1 MDNPTSTFEDFKLN
15 KQLLSA
21 IKENGFETPSP
32 IQTKAIPLIMAGHD
46 LLGIAQTGTG
56 KTAAFVLPLL
66 MKLKYAQGSN
76 PRAVILA
83 PSRELAMQIDQ
94 NIESLAKFT
103 DLRHACLYGGTGT
116 KLQAEALEKGVDL
129 ITATPGR
136 LLDLYKTGNLILKE
150 VKTLI
155 LDEADKMMDMGF
167 MPQIRNILEVLPVK
181 RQNLL
186 FSATMPERVVTLSEE
201 FLEFPEKVEIAP
213 QASTIETVDQFYYKV
228 PNFRTKINLLQY
240 LLLDER
246 AFNKVIIFAKTK
258 ETANNIFKF
267 ISRKVEGEVRVIHG
281 NKDQN
286 ARINAMDAFKN
297 EEIRILVAT
306 DVASRGIDVS
316 HVSHVINFEI
326 PVVYEDYVHRIGR
339 TGRANNT
346 GVAISFVNAAE
357 EYHLQKIEKMIRM
370 AIPEKSI
377 PKDVKVE
384 ATDFEESQAIAKL
397 IDSQK
402 IKEDPTFKGAF
413 HEKKKKNDYSRKKG
427 AGNGQNRKK
436 PAKTFS
442 KIKRKN
448 K

>member
-1 MDNPTSTFEDFKLN
+1 MDKTTNTFEDFKLN

-32 IQTKAIPLIMAGHD
+32 IQAKAIPLIMAGHD

-66 MKLKYAQGSN
+66 MKLKYAQGIN
-76 PRAVILA
+76 PRALILA
-83 PSRELAMQIDQ
+83 PTRELAMQIDQ
-94 NIESLAKFT
+94 NIKLLASHC
-103 DLRHACLYGGTGT
+103 DLRHVCLYGGTGT
-116 KLQAEALEKGVDL
+116 KLQIEALNEGVDL

-136 LLDLYKTGNLILKE
+136 LLDLYKTGNIVLKQIQ
-150 VKTLI
+150 TLI

-167 MPQIRNILEVLPVK
+167 MPQIRNILEILPVK

-186 FSATMPERVVTLSEE
+186 FSATMPERVVILSEE

-213 QASTIETVDQFYYKV
+213 QATTVETIEQLYYKV
-228 PNFRTKINLLQY
+228 PNFRTKVNLLQY
-240 LLLDER
+240 LLLEEKD
-246 AFNKVIIFAKTK
+246 FNKVIIFVKTK
-258 ETANNIFKF
+258 ETANNIYKF

-286 ARINAMDAFKN
+286 ARINAMEAFKN

-316 HVSHVINFEI
+316 LVSHVINFDI

-339 TGRANNT
+339 TGRASNS
-346 GVAISFVNAAE
+346 GIAISFVNAAE
-357 EYHLQKIEKMIRM
+357 EYHLRKIEKLIRIL
-370 AIPEKSI
+370 IPEKEI
-377 PKDVKVE
+377 PKDVKIE
-384 ATDFEESQAIAKL
+384 ETNFNESQDIAKQ

-402 IKEDPTFKGAF
+402 IREDPTFKGAF

-427 AGNGQNRKK
+427 NTSNVKPKK
-436 PAKTFS
+436 YS
-442 KIKRKN
+442 KNSSKSKRKN
-448 K
+448 R

>member
-1 MDNPTSTFEDFKLN
+1 
-15 KQLLSA
+15 
-21 IKENGFETPSP
+21 
-32 IQTKAIPLIMAGHD
+32 
-46 LLGIAQTGTG
+46 
-56 KTAAFVLPLL
+56 
-66 MKLKYAQGSN
+66 
-76 PRAVILA
+76 
-83 PSRELAMQIDQ
+83 
-94 NIESLAKFT
+94 
-103 DLRHACLYGGTGT
+103 
-116 KLQAEALEKGVDL
+116 
-129 ITATPGR
+129 
-136 LLDLYKTGNLILKE
+136 
-150 VKTLI
+150 
-155 LDEADKMMDMGF
+155 
-167 MPQIRNILEVLPVK
+167 ILEILPVK

-186 FSATMPERVVTLSEE
+186 FSATMPDRVVTLSEE

-246 AFNKVIIFAKTK
+246 EFNKVIIFAKTK

-286 ARINAMDAFKN
+286 ARINAMEAFKN
-297 EEIRILVAT
+297 EEIRLLVAT

-316 HVSHVINFEI
+316 QVSHVINFEI

-370 AIPEKSI
+370 AIPEKNI
-377 PKDVKVE
+377 PKDVKIE
-384 ATDFEESQAIAKL
+384 ATNFEESKAIAKL
-397 IDSQK
+397 IHSQK

-413 HEKKKKNDYSRKKG
+413 HEKKRKNDYSRKKG
-427 AGNGQNRKK
+427 NYKAQKQKQSGKK
-436 PAKTFS
+436 ISRNKG
-442 KIKRKN
+442 KN
-448 K
+448 KLSVA

>member
-1 MDNPTSTFEDFKLN
+1 MDKITGTFEDFKLN

-21 IKENGFETPSP
+21 IKENGYETPTP
-32 IQTKAIPLIMAGHD
+32 IQAKAIPLIMAGHD

-76 PRAVILA
+76 PRALILA

-94 NIESLAKFT
+94 NIKSLNT
-103 DLRHACLYGGTGT
+103 YCDLRHVCLYGGTGT
-116 KLQAEALEKGVDL
+116 KLQIEALNQGADL

-136 LLDLYKTGNLILKE
+136 LLDLYKGGHLILKE
-150 VKTLI
+150 IKTLI

-167 MPQIRNILEVLPVK
+167 MPQIRNILEILPVK

-213 QASTIETVDQFYYKV
+213 QASTIETVEQFYYKV

-240 LLLDER
+240 LLVVER
-246 AFNKVIIFAKTK
+246 DFKKVIIFVKTK
-258 ETANNIFKF
+258 ETANNLFKF
-267 ISRKVEGEVRVIHG
+267 ISRKVDPEVRVIHG

-286 ARINAMDAFKN
+286 ARINAMEAFRN

-306 DVASRGIDVS
+306 DVAARGIDVS
-316 HVSHVINFEI
+316 LVSHVINFDI

-339 TGRANNT
+339 TGRASNS
-346 GVAISFVNAAE
+346 GIAISFVNAAE
-357 EYHLQKIEKMIRM
+357 AYHLQKIEKLIRM
-370 AIPEKSI
+370 AIPESVI
-377 PKDVKVE
+377 PDDVKIE
-384 ATDFEESQAIAKL
+384 ATNFEESQAIAKL
-397 IDSQK
+397 IDAQK

-427 AGNGQNRKK
+427 GIKNQKHKK
-436 PAKTFS
+436 SGKKNS
-442 KIKRKN
+442 KSKRN
-448 K
+448 N